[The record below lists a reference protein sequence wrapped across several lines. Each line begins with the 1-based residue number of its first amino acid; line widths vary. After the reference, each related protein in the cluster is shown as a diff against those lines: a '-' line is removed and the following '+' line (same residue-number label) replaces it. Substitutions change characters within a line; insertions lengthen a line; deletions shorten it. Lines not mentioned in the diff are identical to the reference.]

1 MSEKFLNQIKESTRK
16 QRLDLINK
24 NLLANYEKILEGE
37 NIKGIINNQRRFI
50 TKMDLQNKYKNKHIS
65 VEVLEHYH
73 NTKNKEIALNNL
85 TNYLC
90 NKHLF

>member
-24 NLLANYEKILEGE
+24 NLLANYEKILAGE

-65 VEVLEHYH
+65 VEVLQHYH